1 MFIRTSSNSIE
12 CFSAIKQGRNKVVRM
27 DMWNKVRVIFF
38 TNSYEVTIQ
47 IVCVCVNIVLWE
59 LKHNII

>member
-47 IVCVCVNIVLWE
+47 IVCVCVNIVL
-59 LKHNII
+59 